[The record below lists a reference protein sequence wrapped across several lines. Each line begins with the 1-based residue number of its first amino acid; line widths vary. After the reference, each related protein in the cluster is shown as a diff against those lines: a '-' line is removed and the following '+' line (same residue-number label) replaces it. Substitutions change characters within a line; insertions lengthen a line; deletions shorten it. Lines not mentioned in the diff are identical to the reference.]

1 MQKKRRTIRNKR
13 RLLTKKIINLL
24 NSGAIVI
31 LPTDTVYG
39 IFCRAL
45 NKNAVKRIYKIKGRD
60 FSKPLQIFLSDK
72 NQIKKRE
79 ENITLMP
86 GLYWHIDKNF
96 IYIRNRSVDDKF
108 PDESE
113 YDKLYDEIFEMRSYI
128 GKRLG
133 RSINIYQYTTF
144 PGIDISIINND

>member
-1 MQKKRRTIRNKR
+1 MEEILKYFPEIKNIKNIHTYENFIHPMFPVS
-13 RLLTKKIINLL
+13 
-24 NSGAIVI
+24 NSKSRERMES
-31 LPTDTVYG
+31 LSEY
-39 IFCRAL
+39 
-45 NKNAVKRIYKIKGRD
+45 
-60 FSKPLQIFLSDK
+60 LQEFFDK